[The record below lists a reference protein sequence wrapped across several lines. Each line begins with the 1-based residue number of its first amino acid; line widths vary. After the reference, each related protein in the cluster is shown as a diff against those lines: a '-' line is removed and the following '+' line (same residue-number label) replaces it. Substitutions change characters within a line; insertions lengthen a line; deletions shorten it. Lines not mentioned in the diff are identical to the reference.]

1 MEELEEIL
9 DGKSGLRIVGSSFG
23 GLMAALYAL
32 DNEPRVDR
40 LILLAPAINMGP
52 FSQSFKGPLKI
63 PVHIFHGKNDEV
75 IPMQDVKR
83 IAWNRFQNL
92 VFHEL
97 DDDHSLHGTFK
108 TLDWDELLG

>member
-1 MEELEEIL
+1 
-9 DGKSGLRIVGSSFG
+9 
-23 GLMAALYAL
+23 MAALFAL

-63 PVHIFHGKNDEV
+63 PVQIFHGTNDEV
-75 IPMQDVKR
+75 IPLEDVRR

-92 VFHEL
+92 VFHEM